1 MIVPIA
7 VREELMQSHALL
19 PDWLEVRDVVDLAA
33 AKRLTLMVDAGE
45 AEAIELAKELHA
57 DLLLIDERKGR
68 RLAVAEGVSVI
79 GLLGVVV
86 LAKRRGLIPSAHNLL
101 AALKDQAGFYLSGE
115 LVDRALASVGE

>member
-1 MIVPIA
+1 MPIA

>member
-1 MIVPIA
+1 VIVPIA